1 MLFSINKDDI
11 YEIRF
16 HIHSSQYHLNGA
28 KSSDL
33 FTSDPLL
40 KSTYSISNECTC
52 IVYCGLFNRVVFVTG
67 QVNET
72 IKFAD
77 KTVTVNCMSYFV
89 YVFVRI
95 TGSSTSSNRKENLTD
110 MGPKIR
116 NMMRDIGA
124 MQKCLI
130 SLASKFLS
138 PPKSFIY

>member
-1 MLFSINKDDI
+1 M
-11 YEIRF
+11 
-16 HIHSSQYHLNGA
+16 
-28 KSSDL
+28 
-33 FTSDPLL
+33 
-40 KSTYSISNECTC
+40 
-52 IVYCGLFNRVVFVTG
+52 FVTG